1 MDTPVRDQPSLLLI
15 EENGMVLESLR
26 DWLSMTFPDV
36 RLIETTDHSNGIFLN
51 RSESPDVVLMDISS
65 LGRSGVESV
74 RAMKAVRPAAAIF
87 ALVSLDHEAYRQSVV
102 RAGAEGCAC
111 IWRLRRE
118 LLPRLRKC
126 LLCETTDEVTNRPV
140 H

>member
-1 MDTPVRDQPSLLLI
+1 MDTPVREQPSLLVI

-51 RSESPDVVLMDISS
+51 RSESPDVVLVDISN
-65 LGRSGVESV
+65 LGRNGVESV

-87 ALVSLDHEAYRQSVV
+87 ALVSLDHEAYRRSVV
-102 RAGAEGCAC
+102 RAGAEACAC
-111 IWRLRRE
+111 IWRLRTE
-118 LLPRLRKC
+118 LLPRLKER
-126 LLCETTDEVTNRPV
+126 LLPEAADEAANHRV